1 MRSIFTI
8 FLFLLFFFSQVSA
21 ELKLTPILDNLNK
34 PWSITIKD
42 QTHYLITEKSGN
54 ILIFNNV
61 NNKHVDQLKY
71 AVEKENFLQENLIG
85 CRG

>member
-1 MRSIFTI
+1 M
-8 FLFLLFFFSQVSA
+8 
-21 ELKLTPILDNLNK
+21 KN
-34 PWSITIKD
+34 
-42 QTHYLITEKSGN
+42 N
-54 ILIFNNV
+54 I